1 MTFSILK
8 MLLRPCSWLTMP
20 RINNSVLWFDDIK
33 FVNEGILDTPFG
45 RISVRQLVILG
56 VFALPAWLVFASLEG
71 ADIFLR
77 ALSAALIL
85 IFGVIMAAWRVKTVP
100 PERTLALMLGIGRRK
115 PGRKAVRRQ
124 AQRKRAPEVRAEP
137 PVKTPSIHAVVGE
150 AVKITGILRDPQTGV
165 PLANRQF
172 SVIVDG
178 RLRYRD
184 VCDETGAFEV
194 VFFPEQPGVSRI
206 EVAPDGY
213 AFSEKIEVIVGA
225 AR

>member
-1 MTFSILK
+1 
-8 MLLRPCSWLTMP
+8 MP

-45 RISVRQLVILG
+45 RISVRQLIILG
-56 VFALPAWLVFASLEG
+56 VFALPAWLVFTGLEG
-71 ADIFLR
+71 ADIILR
-77 ALSAALIL
+77 VLSSASIL
-85 IFGVIMAAWRVKTVP
+85 FFGVILAAWRVKTVP
-100 PERTLALMLGIGRRK
+100 PERTLALMLGIGRKR
-115 PGRKAVRRQ
+115 PGRKAVRGQ
-124 AQRKRAPEVRAEP
+124 ARGKRAPKREAEP
-137 PVKTPSIHAVVGE
+137 PVKTSSIHAVVGE
-150 AVKITGILRDPQTGV
+150 AVKITGVLRDPQTGM

-184 VCDETGAFEV
+184 ASDETGAFEV
-194 VFFPEQPGVSRI
+194 VFLPEQPGVSRI